1 MKRVVLAAVA
11 ALITGLGTAPA
22 LAASAVPPPSA
33 TAAANAVDA
42 ASIVRGGRLYDN
54 WSRESKE
61 RLPNHPNPAFKT
73 KQVRVAAPDTWRCSE
88 CHGWDYKGNHGVV
101 GIRGKRNGD
110 PAAIAAVLKDATHN
124 LAEYLHESDR
134 QDLANF
140 VAYGQVDMQGLV
152 ESARRAK
159 TAVTTTGKLF
169 ATACASCHGH
179 DGSTLREV
187 PPLGDGARQRPHEIL
202 HVVVNGH
209 PGGRMPA
216 LRTLGEETA
225 AKMLAYL
232 QTLPS
237 VNLVASIVNGGRLY
251 DDWQVHSGG
260 PGQALPHPAYP
271 PKAYYANAPAM
282 TWRCKECH
290 GWDYKGN
297 QGEYGGGIHATGI
310 KGIRAMAGA
319 EPEQIMSILRNST
332 HLYGAVLKYRDLL
345 DLANFVSQGQL
356 DMDSA
361 IDPRSRLSRGD
372 AARGAAHYRTI
383 CAGCHGFDGHFTAKR
398 TLSREARANPW
409 ESLHKILNGHPDEA
423 MPALR
428 EIDRKV
434 IADILAHIQGLPDR
448 H

>member
-1 MKRVVLAAVA
+1 MKRV
-11 ALITGLGTAPA
+11 A
-22 LAASAVPPPSA
+22 LAALVAVVTSLSVVSAF
-33 TAAANAVDA
+33 AAAAIDA

-61 RLPNHPNPAFKT
+61 RLPSHPNPAFKT
-73 KQVRVAAPDTWRCSE
+73 KQVRVATADTWRCSE

-110 PAAIAAVLKDATHN
+110 PAAIVAVLKNANHDY
-124 LAEYLHESDR
+124 AELLHDSDR
-134 QDLANF
+134 LDLANF
-140 VAYGQVDMQGLV
+140 IAYGQVDMQSLV
-152 ESARRAK
+152 DSARK
-159 TAVTTTGKLF
+159 TKNATASSEKLF
-169 ATACASCHGH
+169 ATACAACHGL
-179 DGSTLREV
+179 DGGRLREI

-202 HVVVNGH
+202 HVALNGH

-216 LRTLGEETA
+216 LRTLGEDTA

-271 PKAYYANAPAM
+271 PKAYYAATPAM

-297 QGEYGGGIHATGI
+297 QGEYASGTHATGI

-319 EPEQIMSILRNST
+319 DPEQIMAVLRNST

-345 DLANFVSQGQL
+345 DLANFVSHGQI
-356 DMDSA
+356 DMDTA
-361 IDPRSRLSRGD
+361 IDPRTRLARGD
-372 AARGAAHYRTI
+372 AGRGAAHYRAI
-383 CAGCHGFDGHFTAKR
+383 CAGCHGLEGHFVAKR

-409 ESLHKILNGHPDEA
+409 DSLHKILNGHPDET

-428 EIDRKV
+428 ELDRKV
-434 IADILAHIQGLPDR
+434 ITDILTHIQGLPDR